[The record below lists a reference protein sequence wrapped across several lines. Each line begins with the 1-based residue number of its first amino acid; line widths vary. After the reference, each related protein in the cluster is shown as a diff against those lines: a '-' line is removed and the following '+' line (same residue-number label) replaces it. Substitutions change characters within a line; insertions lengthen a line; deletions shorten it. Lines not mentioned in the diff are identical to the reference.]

1 MNDYTLYYMAKYKQ
15 RDVMQE
21 RDQDRLARQ
30 VEAENNAQETQEN
43 KRRQSLQEL
52 IVSYLLPKNTAS
64 RVR

>member
-1 MNDYTLYYMAKYKQ
+1 MNDYTLYYMAKHKQ

-43 KRRQSLQEL
+43 TRRQSLQEL

>member
-43 KRRQSLQEL
+43 TRRQSLQEL